1 METDPPIPADEPR
14 ASAPRDEWETSS
26 GARRRFRFGWVI
38 VSALIVVAGTLLL
51 LRDHTPEL
59 TRELLDRAHTVWL
72 EQGIEDY
79 RLRFI
84 KRVDR
89 QEEERFDVVVEGGVV
104 TTVSSNGRALAP
116 ADKSAYGVEGLF
128 DTMRGEL
135 ELASETRPDEG
146 ARSRAVLRALFDE
159 RTGAPLVL
167 KVLAGSGRSF
177 DLRVVALAL
186 EDGRNIVGAP

>member
-1 METDPPIPADEPR
+1 PRRTAHRRKARPVVETALPPPRPRGQKLQRRSLPRPPVPRRARRMETDPPIPADEPR

-89 QEEERFDVVVEGGVV
+89 
-104 TTVSSNGRALAP
+104 
-116 ADKSAYGVEGLF
+116 
-128 DTMRGEL
+128 
-135 ELASETRPDEG
+135 
-146 ARSRAVLRALFDE
+146 
-159 RTGAPLVL
+159 
-167 KVLAGSGRSF
+167 
-177 DLRVVALAL
+177 
-186 EDGRNIVGAP
+186 